1 MSNYIH
7 DFASLPTK
15 VQEVV
20 LSSLYEINK
29 NNGYVDPK
37 VGKDL
42 VAQAV
47 VMMGYSHPNV
57 TIVPAPVNVKADM
70 AKPGA
75 EETTFQQATAG
86 GGPNPDY
93 VDPEI
98 FDPKENNDALD
109 ALGFF
114 LETLLGAVKPEQH
127 CGRPEC
133 VACNELFGEVPD
145 EGKANKMR
153 FQQVDR
159 KEGLLGPVD
168 IYRSSVNPLVYAI
181 MNRGKTALVE
191 SSNIELMPYQAAVEI
206 VRVHGKADRS
216 IVG

>member
-1 MSNYIH
+1 MSKLTFV
-7 DFASLPTK
+7 DLPDN
-15 VQEVV
+15 VQEMV
-20 LSSLYEINK
+20 LSSVYAINK
-29 NNGYVDPK
+29 KNGYIDHTAGPAA
-37 VGKDL
+37 
-42 VAQAV
+42 VAQAIALLEY
-47 VMMGYSHPNV
+47 G
-57 TIVPAPVNVKADM
+57 KAEVAVDP

-75 EETTFQQATAG
+75 EETVFQQETT

-98 FDPKENNDALD
+98 FDPKENSDVMD
-109 ALGFF
+109 ALGYF
-114 LETLLGAVKPEQH
+114 LKTLLGAVKPEKH

-133 VACNELFGEVPD
+133 KACNELFGEMLD

-159 KEGLLGPVD
+159 KEGVFGPVD
-168 IYRSSVNPLVYAI
+168 IYRSSINPLVYAI

>member
-1 MSNYIH
+1 MSTLIH
-7 DFASLPTK
+7 TFASLPESLRGLAIELAITRARQDQYRDLRDIVEEAVAAAAAAAELEVK
-15 VQEVV
+15 VEKQVA
-20 LSSLYEINK
+20 
-29 NNGYVDPK
+29 VDP
-37 VGKDL
+37 
-42 VAQAV
+42 
-47 VMMGYSHPNV
+47 
-57 TIVPAPVNVKADM
+57 

-75 EETTFQQATAG
+75 EETAFQQATAG
-86 GGPNPDY
+86 SGPNPDY

-109 ALGFF
+109 ALGYF
-114 LETLLGAVKPEQH
+114 LETLLGAVKPEKH

-133 VACNELFGEVPD
+133 KACNELFGEVPD
-145 EGKANKMR
+145 EGNANKMR

-159 KEGLLGPVD
+159 KEGLSGPVD

>member
-1 MSNYIH
+1 MSKLTFV
-7 DFASLPTK
+7 DLPAN
-15 VQEVV
+15 VQEMV
-20 LSSLYEINK
+20 LSSVYAINK
-29 NNGYVDPK
+29 KNGYIDHTAGPAA
-37 VGKDL
+37 
-42 VAQAV
+42 VAQAIALLEY
-47 VMMGYSHPNV
+47 G
-57 TIVPAPVNVKADM
+57 KAEVAVDP

-75 EETTFQQATAG
+75 EETVTQQVEA

-98 FDPKENNDALD
+98 FDPKENSDALD
-109 ALGFF
+109 ALGYF
-114 LETLLGAVKPEQH
+114 LETLLDAVKPEKH

-133 VACNELFGEVPD
+133 KACNELFGEVLD

-159 KEGLLGPVD
+159 KEGVFGPVD
-168 IYRSSVNPLVYAI
+168 IYRSSINPLVYAI

-206 VRVHGKADRS
+206 VRVHGKEDRS

>member
-1 MSNYIH
+1 MSKLTFV
-7 DFASLPTK
+7 DLPAN
-15 VQEVV
+15 VQEMV
-20 LSSLYEINK
+20 LSSVYAINK
-29 NNGYVDPK
+29 KNGYIDHTAGPAA
-37 VGKDL
+37 
-42 VAQAV
+42 VAQAIALLEY
-47 VMMGYSHPNV
+47 G
-57 TIVPAPVNVKADM
+57 KAEVAVDP
-70 AKPGA
+70 AKPGT
-75 EETTFQQATAG
+75 EETAFQQATA

-109 ALGFF
+109 ALGYF
-114 LETLLGAVKPEQH
+114 LETLLGAVKPEKH

-133 VACNELFGEVPD
+133 KACNELFGEVLD

-159 KEGLLGPVD
+159 KEGVFGPVD
-168 IYRSSVNPLVYAI
+168 IYRSSINPLVYAI

>member
-1 MSNYIH
+1 MSIIH
-7 DFASLPTK
+7 TFASLPESLRSLAIELATTRARQDQYRDLRDIVEEAVYAAAAAAELEVK
-15 VQEVV
+15 VEKQVA
-20 LSSLYEINK
+20 
-29 NNGYVDPK
+29 VDP
-37 VGKDL
+37 
-42 VAQAV
+42 
-47 VMMGYSHPNV
+47 
-57 TIVPAPVNVKADM
+57 

-75 EETTFQQATAG
+75 EETVFQQAEAAG
-86 GGPNPDY
+86 SNPDY

-109 ALGFF
+109 ALGYF
-114 LETLLGAVKPEQH
+114 LETLLGAVKPEKH

-133 VACNELFGEVPD
+133 KACNELFGEVLD

-159 KEGLLGPVD
+159 KEGVFGPVD
-168 IYRSSVNPLVYAI
+168 IYRSSINPLVYAI

-206 VRVHGKADRS
+206 VRVHGKEDRS

>member
-1 MSNYIH
+1 MSTLIH
-7 DFASLPTK
+7 TFASLPESLRGLAIELAITRARQDQYRDLRGIVEEAVAAAAAAAELEVK
-15 VQEVV
+15 VE
-20 LSSLYEINK
+20 K
-29 NNGYVDPK
+29 NVAVDP
-37 VGKDL
+37 
-42 VAQAV
+42 
-47 VMMGYSHPNV
+47 
-57 TIVPAPVNVKADM
+57 
-70 AKPGA
+70 AKPGT
-75 EETTFQQATAG
+75 EKTVTQQVEA

-93 VDPEI
+93 IDPEI

-109 ALGFF
+109 ALTYFW
-114 LETLLGAVKPEQH
+114 ETLLGAVKPEKH

-133 VACNELFGEVPD
+133 KACNELFGEVLN

-159 KEGLLGPVD
+159 KEGVFGPVD

-191 SSNIELMPYQAAVEI
+191 SSNIELMSYQAAVGI
-206 VRVHGKADRS
+206 VRVHGKEDRS

>member
-1 MSNYIH
+1 MSKLTFV
-7 DFASLPTK
+7 DLPAN
-15 VQEVV
+15 VQEMV
-20 LSSLYEINK
+20 LSSVYAINK
-29 NNGYVDPK
+29 KNGYIDHTAGPAA
-37 VGKDL
+37 
-42 VAQAV
+42 VAQAIALLEY
-47 VMMGYSHPNV
+47 G
-57 TIVPAPVNVKADM
+57 KAEVAVDP
-70 AKPGA
+70 AKPGT
-75 EETTFQQATAG
+75 EETAFQQATA

-109 ALGFF
+109 ALGYF
-114 LETLLGAVKPEQH
+114 LETLLGAVKPEKH

-133 VACNELFGEVPD
+133 KACNELFGEVLD

-153 FQQVDR
+153 FRQVDR
-159 KEGLLGPVD
+159 KEGVFGPVD
-168 IYRSSVNPLVYAI
+168 IYRSSINPLVYAI

-206 VRVHGKADRS
+206 VRVHGKEDRS

>member
-1 MSNYIH
+1 MSTLIH
-7 DFASLPTK
+7 TFASLPESLRGLAIELAITRARQDQYRDLRGIVEEAVAAAAAAAELEVK
-15 VQEVV
+15 VEKQVA
-20 LSSLYEINK
+20 
-29 NNGYVDPK
+29 VDP
-37 VGKDL
+37 
-42 VAQAV
+42 
-47 VMMGYSHPNV
+47 
-57 TIVPAPVNVKADM
+57 

-75 EETTFQQATAG
+75 EETGFQQATA

-98 FDPKENNDALD
+98 FDPKENNDAMD

-114 LETLLGAVKPEQH
+114 LETLLGAGKPEQH

-133 VACNELFGEVPD
+133 VACNTMFGEVPD
-145 EGKANKMR
+145 EGKANKLR
-153 FQQVDR
+153 FQQIDH
-159 KEGLLGPVD
+159 KEGLFGPVD

-191 SSNIELMPYQAAVEI
+191 SFNIELMSYQAAVEI

>member
-1 MSNYIH
+1 MSKLTFV
-7 DFASLPTK
+7 DLPAN
-15 VQEVV
+15 VQEMV
-20 LSSLYEINK
+20 LSSVYAINK
-29 NNGYVDPK
+29 KNGYIDHTAGPAA
-37 VGKDL
+37 
-42 VAQAV
+42 VAQAIALLEY
-47 VMMGYSHPNV
+47 G
-57 TIVPAPVNVKADM
+57 KAEVAVDP

-75 EETTFQQATAG
+75 EETVTQQVEA

-109 ALGFF
+109 ALGYF
-114 LETLLGAVKPEQH
+114 LETLLGAVKPEKH

-133 VACNELFGEVPD
+133 KACNELFGEVLD

-153 FQQVDR
+153 FVQVFHQD
-159 KEGLLGPVD
+159 GAFGPVD
-168 IYRSSVNPLVYAI
+168 IYQSRINPKVFAL
-181 MNRGKTALVE
+181 MNKGRTALIE
-191 SSNIELMPYQAAVEI
+191 SDNITQMPYQAAVEI

>member
-1 MSNYIH
+1 MSTLIH
-7 DFASLPTK
+7 TFASLPESLRGLAIELAITRARQDQYRDLRSIVEEAVAAAAAAAELEVK
-15 VQEVV
+15 VEKTVA
-20 LSSLYEINK
+20 
-29 NNGYVDPK
+29 VDP
-37 VGKDL
+37 
-42 VAQAV
+42 
-47 VMMGYSHPNV
+47 
-57 TIVPAPVNVKADM
+57 

-75 EETTFQQATAG
+75 VETVLHQATA

-109 ALGFF
+109 ALGYF
-114 LETLLGAVKPEQH
+114 LETLLGAVKPEKH

-133 VACNELFGEVPD
+133 KACNELFGEVLD

-159 KEGLLGPVD
+159 KEGVFGPVD
-168 IYRSSVNPLVYAI
+168 IYRSSINPLVYAI

-206 VRVHGKADRS
+206 VRVHGKEDRS

>member
-1 MSNYIH
+1 MSTLIH
-7 DFASLPTK
+7 TFASLPESLRGLAIELAITRARQDQYRDLRGIVEEAVAAAAAAAELEVK
-15 VQEVV
+15 VE
-20 LSSLYEINK
+20 K
-29 NNGYVDPK
+29 NVAVDP
-37 VGKDL
+37 
-42 VAQAV
+42 
-47 VMMGYSHPNV
+47 
-57 TIVPAPVNVKADM
+57 

-75 EETTFQQATAG
+75 EETVTQQVEAG
-86 GGPNPDY
+86 GANPDY

-109 ALGFF
+109 ALGYF
-114 LETLLGAVKPEQH
+114 LETLLGAVKPEKH

-133 VACNELFGEVPD
+133 KACNELFGEVLG

-159 KEGLLGPVD
+159 KEGVFGPVD
-168 IYRSSVNPLVYAI
+168 IYRSSINPLVYAI

-206 VRVHGKADRS
+206 VRVHGKEDRS

>member
-7 DFASLPTK
+7 DFVSLPTK
-15 VQEVV
+15 VQEVI

-29 NNGYVDPK
+29 NNGYVDPNI
-37 VGKDL
+37 GKNL

-47 VMMGYSHPNV
+47 VMMGYSHPSV
-57 TIVPAPVNVKADM
+57 TIVPNPVNTKIDL

-75 EETTFQQATAG
+75 EETATQQVEAG
-86 GGPNPDY
+86 IPNPDY

-109 ALGFF
+109 ALGYF
-114 LETLLGAVKPEQH
+114 LETLLGAVKPEKH

-133 VACNELFGEVPD
+133 KACNELFGELKAD
-145 EGKANKMR
+145 EQPNKMR
-153 FQQVDR
+153 FVQVFHQD
-159 KEGLLGPVD
+159 GAFGPVD
-168 IYRSSVNPLVYAI
+168 IYQSRTNPKVFAL
-181 MNRGKTALVE
+181 MNKGRTALIE
-191 SSNIELMPYQAAVEI
+191 SDNITQMPYQAAVEI

>member
-1 MSNYIH
+1 MSKLTFV
-7 DFASLPTK
+7 DLPAN
-15 VQEVV
+15 VQEMV
-20 LSSLYEINK
+20 LSSVYAINK
-29 NNGYVDPK
+29 KNGYIDHTAGPAA
-37 VGKDL
+37 
-42 VAQAV
+42 VAQAIALLEY
-47 VMMGYSHPNV
+47 G
-57 TIVPAPVNVKADM
+57 KAEVAVDP
-70 AKPGA
+70 AKPGT
-75 EETTFQQATAG
+75 EETAFQQATAD
-86 GGPNPDY
+86 GPNPDY

-98 FDPKENNDALD
+98 FDPKENNDVLG
-109 ALGFF
+109 ALGYF
-114 LETLLGAVKPEQH
+114 LETLLGAVKPEKH

-133 VACNELFGEVPD
+133 KACNELFGEVLD

-159 KEGLLGPVD
+159 KEGVFGPVD
-168 IYRSSVNPLVYAI
+168 IYRSSINPLVYAI